1 MPRYSSLPAVGSLV
15 VFEAVA
21 RRQSFTLASEELS
34 VTQGAV
40 SHHIKSLEKKLGVL
54 LFLRLPRR
62 TVLTADG
69 ERFAQ
74 AVRDGLDSITETA
87 KALRSRRKSPVL
99 NVTVLSSFAFKW
111 LFPRLLRFEELNPG
125 IELRFN
131 TTDELVD
138 LAAGDSD
145 AAIRYGGGRY
155 PGLHVEQVLGEETM
169 VPVCSPALLD
179 HGPPLWRRVI
189 CAGNSLHD
197 DSSDRGGNRGGI
209 WPVAAG
215 VKLVDLGAASVRLA
229 AGDHQAAPKAWACSA
244 GHPRF
249 WTPRRGPLVSPSDR
263 RWRRFNYHFV
273 CPRER
278 PDEPKLARFQR
289 GCCTREAVYLDRPD
303 GLADSTC
310 RHARCRHGARGKFSP
325 GLYYRCC
332 SN

>member
-179 HGPPLWRRVI
+179 HGPPLRRPGDLRRHI
-189 CAGNSLHD
+189 LLHD
-197 DSSDRGGNRGGI
+197 EIPRIGGWQPG
-209 WPVAAG
+209 WDTWLVAAG
-215 VKLVDLGAASVRLA
+215 VKLVDLGAGRRFGLAAATIQAALEGMGVALGRTSLVLDDLA
-229 AGDHQAAPKAWACSA
+229 AG
-244 GHPRF
+244 R
-249 WTPRRGPLVSPSDR
+249 LVSPFGPAVKS
-263 RWRRFNYHFV
+263 RFNYYFV

-278 PDEPKLARFQR
+278 LDEPKLARFQQWLLHE
-289 GCCTREAVYLDRPD
+289 GSSLSRP
-303 GLADSTC
+303 
-310 RHARCRHGARGKFSP
+310 ARRAR
-325 GLYYRCC
+325 
-332 SN
+332 